1 MMKRNRYYFGWLAAL
16 ALVVMGSVQ
25 SAVNAAADK
34 PNILIM
40 TVDNMSADSLGSYG
54 CKLTKGRASR
64 ERT

>member
-40 TVDNMSADSLGSYG
+40 TVDDMSADSLGSCG
-54 CKLTKGRASR
+54 CKLTKGCTNR
-64 ERT
+64 ERP